1 MRGQAKVD
9 RGDAHRAMR
18 LVTVVGAR
26 PQFVKAATVSRAIQD
41 HNHDRG
47 TSGAPVHEVLVHTG
61 QHYDAN
67 LSDVFFRE
75 LQIPAPQYHLEIG
88 SGSHGEQTGE
98 ILKRLEK
105 VLVREEPDCV
115 LVYGDTNSTLG
126 GALAAVK
133 LHIPVAHVEAGL
145 RSFNP
150 RMPEETNRKVTD
162 HISTFLFCPTQT
174 AVRNLAQ
181 EGITKGVHLVGDVMY
196 ESLQAYL
203 AIAERTSTVL
213 QGLGL
218 RSKHFVLATVHR
230 AENTEHPARLRSILT
245 ALGRIAAELPVV
257 LPLHPRTA
265 KILRQAGDGLPS
277 QADGLLVVEPVSYTD
292 MLMLENHA
300 RVVLT
305 DSGGVQ
311 KEAYWL
317 GVPCVTLRDESEW
330 VETVQSGWNRI
341 AGADEER
348 IAAACREFLN
358 GPGLPGP
365 RAIAVEASPSGRIVA
380 LLSSLDSSVG

>member
-1 MRGQAKVD
+1 M
-9 RGDAHRAMR
+9 
-18 LVTVVGAR
+18 VGAR
-26 PQFVKAATVSRAIQD
+26 PQFVKAAPVSRAIQD
-41 HNHDRG
+41 HNRDRE
-47 TSGAPVHEVLVHTG
+47 TASSPVHEVLVHTG

-75 LQIPAPQYHLEIG
+75 LQIPVPEYHLEVG

-98 ILKRLEK
+98 ILKRVEK
-105 VLVREEPDCV
+105 VLVHEEPDCL

-133 LHIPVAHVEAGL
+133 LHIPIAHVEAGL
-145 RSFNP
+145 RSFNL

-162 HISTFLFCPTQT
+162 HLSTFLFCPTQT

-196 ESLQAYL
+196 ESLQTYL
-203 AIAERTSTVL
+203 ATAERTSTVL
-213 QGLGL
+213 QRLRL
-218 RSKHFVLATVHR
+218 RSKQFVLATVHR
-230 AENTEHPARLRSILT
+230 AENTDDPARLRNILT
-245 ALGRIAAELPVV
+245 ALGHIAAELPVV

-277 QADGLLVVEPVSYTD
+277 RARGLLVVEPVSYAD
-292 MLMLENHA
+292 MLVLENHA

-330 VETVQSGWNRI
+330 VETVQAGWNRLV
-341 AGADEER
+341 GADLER
-348 IAAACREFLN
+348 IAAACRELLN
-358 GPGLPGP
+358 APGLPGH
-365 RAIAVEASPSGRIVA
+365 RAIAIDASPSRRIVA
-380 LLSSLDSSVG
+380 LLSSLGPQVR